1 MKIQFTWQYLLGFFC
16 LASVMGITHE
26 LVHHIT
32 GYLICGEWGYKT
44 FNSFDL
50 AKGCEEANPNTAWI
64 ATITAPILLNYVP
77 IWIGFFKLRSHN
89 EGERLF
95 GFSLI
100 CSVIPIM
107 RIVFNLM
114 GANDEPWVVRT
125 LFGENEIAFWLMNFV
140 TWLLII
146 PPLVLAYLS
155 IKNRFRILIFIFFI
169 LIFPAFVFVFVGIFL
184 EDLIVKHQFLSD
196 TLWGM
201 PYLVLLAEFL
211 SYIGYYTLKKHLK
224 TT

>member
-16 LASVMGITHE
+16 LASLMGITHE
-26 LVHHIT
+26 LVHHVT

-50 AKGCEEANPNTAWI
+50 AEGCEVAHPNTAWI
-64 ATITAPILLNYVP
+64 ATFTAPVLLNYLP
-77 IWIGFFKLRSHN
+77 MWIGFFKLRSAN
-89 EGERLF
+89 EGQRLF

-100 CSVIPIM
+100 FSVIPIM

-114 GANDEPWVVRT
+114 GANDEPYIVRT
-125 LFGENEIAFWLMNFV
+125 LFGDNDIAFWLMNV
-140 TWLLII
+140 LTWLLII

-155 IKNRFRILIFIFFI
+155 IKNNFRILIFICFL

-184 EDLIVKHQFLSD
+184 ENLIIKHQFLSD

-201 PYLVLLAEFL
+201 PYLVLLAEFFSYVGYFKL
-211 SYIGYYTLKKHLK
+211 SKHLK
-224 TT
+224 TI